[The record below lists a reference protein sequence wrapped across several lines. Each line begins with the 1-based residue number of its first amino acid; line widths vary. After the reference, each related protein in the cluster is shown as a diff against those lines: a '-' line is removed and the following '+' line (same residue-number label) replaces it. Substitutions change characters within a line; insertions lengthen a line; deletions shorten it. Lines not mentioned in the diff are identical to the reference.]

1 MTDAETPLAVYAR
14 KALLLSG
21 EAWAAVSS
29 PALQQRV
36 CLCHLQSLSMALEG
50 HGGPD
55 EALAHVY
62 RAPLPA
68 ELEARLRVDERLP
81 PQTLLALL
89 HDFMGMPGLGEGTWP
104 AEAPLKQYLGF
115 STEQDL
121 DEEEWFVVAMPDELE
136 LRHTLALY
144 QLMRSRAD

>member
-1 MTDAETPLAVYAR
+1 MRGTGAPAAQPPQWPAE
-14 KALLLSG
+14 
-21 EAWAAVSS
+21 
-29 PALQQRV
+29 PAL
-36 CLCHLQSLSMALEG
+36 S
-50 HGGPD
+50 
-55 EALAHVY
+55 
-62 RAPLPA
+62 
-68 ELEARLRVDERLP
+68 
-81 PQTLLALL
+81 
-89 HDFMGMPGLGEGTWP
+89 WP

>member
-1 MTDAETPLAVYAR
+1 MDR
-14 KALLLSG
+14 KNFALRAPEDLGLRPPGSADPFSNAHPRHPG
-21 EAWAAVSS
+21 WGVAT
-29 PALQQRV
+29 QR
-36 CLCHLQSLSMALEG
+36 
-50 HGGPD
+50 
-55 EALAHVY
+55 HVY